1 MSATESSAAMT
12 AHSIDFIDEDDAG
25 SILLALLEKIAHAA
39 RADAHKHLHEIR
51 TRNREKWN
59 VGFAGD
65 RAGQQS
71 FARTWRSHKQHALR
85 DSSAEL
91 LEFLG
96 IFQEFDDFLQLF
108 LGFVSSRDILEC
120 GFLLLRREQPC
131 AGLTKTQG
139 FVPASL
145 HLAHEEQTK
154 ANKKNEWG
162 SVQQNQNPVPAADFL
177 HLDLDGLVPKSLG
190 DLGCIFLGDDGAKL
204 LVWGFGVF
212 ALQLVAVGREVHRDF
227 LDFIRVDLGHQQT
240 VTRLFLSRLRA
251 VGGNQL
257 PEHDAQE
264 HDGKPEENC
273 F

>member
-25 SILLALLEKIAHAA
+25 SILLALLEKVAHAA

-51 TRNREKWN
+51 TGDREKWN

-71 FARTWRSHKQHALR
+71 LARARRSHEQHALR
-85 DSSAEL
+85 NSSAEL

-108 LGFVSSRDILEC
+108 LGFVGSGDVLES
-120 GFLLLRREQPC
+120 GFLLLRGEQPR
-131 AGLTKTQG
+131 AGLAKTQG
-139 FVPASL
+139 FVSTSL
-145 HLAHEEQTK
+145 HLPQEEQTK
-154 ANKKNEWG
+154 ADEENERS
-162 SVQQNQNPVPAADFL
+162 SVQQNQNPVAAADFL
-177 HLDLDGLVPKSLG
+177 NLDLDGLVPKSLC
-190 DLGCIFLGDDGAKL
+190 DLGRIFLGDDRAEL

-212 ALQLVAVGREVHRDF
+212 ALQLVAVRREVHGDF
-227 LDFIRVDLGHQQT
+227 LDLIRVDLGHQQA
-240 VTRLFLSRLRA
+240 VTWLFLSRLRT
-251 VGGNQL
+251 VGGNQF
-257 PEHDAQE
+257 PEHDAQK
-264 HDGKPEENC
+264 HNGKPEENC